1 MTITVDADQ
10 NEKFKALIR
19 KQLIDTLRE
28 MAVEKL
34 VLVAASHNSYA
45 TDANSTRTQHLA
57 DASGLSMLATL
68 IEAERSAMITSI
80 VMDHLINTVR
90 ESTDFGKGKTFEGIV
105 AKIEEMFD

>member
-45 TDANSTRTQHLA
+45 TDASSTRSQHLA
-57 DASGLSMLATL
+57 DTSGLSMLATL
-68 IEAERSAMITSI
+68 IEAERSSMITSGT
-80 VMDHLINTVR
+80 MDRLIATVR
-90 ESTDFGKGKTFEGIV
+90 ESTPFGKSTTFEGFV
-105 AKIEEMFD
+105 QKIEEMFD